1 MRALMNWKS
10 WRDYISPREE
20 SLDPGFREEIRR
32 LSVTGLRIIAVVH
45 FSVMFLGT
53 LIEIGFPEFED
64 PQGDA
69 VGYLTLIAAGT
80 VFGLSFWPPAQ
91 AKARAIGFVFGYVV
105 GSAMLAVTM
114 RLPYDVSVD
123 MVHAHMPMLVTLF
136 VLVYMVAFPL
146 KPIQTLGYGVAM
158 LGSYLWLTAVLRTT
172 EEITGMI
179 AAHVLFELVIIFVC
193 AGLTSAVYNQ
203 RIVGYRARR
212 LVEESFEELKAA
224 QAKLLLSRNTISQA
238 RLASALTHELNTPL
252 GALASALDTIR
263 RGVEKLLPPGSDG
276 EGVAKP
282 VADALRSAREAGGRL
297 NRMLTRMKSLT
308 NLDRAEEQTI
318 DLNALWQDTAALLE
332 PELAPK
338 AEVRFELQTVPPTRA
353 RPEQISAVFSNLLR
367 NAAAAMDSKGVIEVR
382 TSSADEELVSEVRDT
397 GAGMSEETLSQLFE
411 PAFRVEGSRV
421 STSNWGLF
429 VSRSIVVE
437 HGGSIEVASELGQ
450 GTTVR
455 VVLPVR

>member
-1 MRALMNWKS
+1 MAVIM
-10 WRDYISPREE
+10 SP
-20 SLDPGFREEIRR
+20 
-32 LSVTGLRIIAVVH
+32 T
-45 FSVMFLGT
+45 
-53 LIEIGFPEFED
+53 
-64 PQGDA
+64 
-69 VGYLTLIAAGT
+69 
-80 VFGLSFWPPAQ
+80 
-91 AKARAIGFVFGYVV
+91 
-105 GSAMLAVTM
+105 
-114 RLPYDVSVD
+114 PYDISVD
-123 MVHAHMPMLVTLF
+123 MVHAHMPMIVTFF
-136 VLVYMVAFPL
+136 VLLHMVALPL

-158 LGSYLWLTAVLRTT
+158 LGGYLWFTAVLRTA

-179 AAHVLFELVIIFVC
+179 AAHVFLELTIVLLC
-193 AGLTSAVYNQ
+193 AGLTAAVYNQ

-224 QAKLLLSRNTISQA
+224 QAKLLLSRNAISQA
-238 RLASALTHELNTPL
+238 RLAAALAHELNTPL

-263 RGVEKLLPPGSDG
+263 RAVEKLLPPGSDG
-276 EGVAKP
+276 EGVAKF
-282 VADALRSAREAGGRL
+282 VRDALLSARESGRRL
-297 NRMLTRMKSLT
+297 NRTLSRMKSLT

-332 PELAPK
+332 AELAPK
-338 AEVRFELQTVPPTRA
+338 AEVRFKLQTVPPTRA

-367 NAAAAMDSKGVIEVR
+367 NAAAAMESKGVIEVR
-382 TSSADEELVSEVRDT
+382 TSSADGELVSEVRDT
-397 GAGMSEETLSQLFE
+397 GAGMSEETVSRLFE

>member
-1 MRALMNWKS
+1 
-10 WRDYISPREE
+10 
-20 SLDPGFREEIRR
+20 
-32 LSVTGLRIIAVVH
+32 VTGLRIIAVVH

-136 VLVYMVAFPL
+136 VLVYMVALPL

-179 AAHVLFELVIIFVC
+179 AAHVFFELVIIFVC
-193 AGLTSAVYNQ
+193 AGLTAAVYNQ

-238 RLASALTHELNTPL
+238 RLASALAHELNTPL

-263 RGVEKLLPPGSDG
+263 RAVEKLLPPGSDG

-332 PELAPK
+332 PELATK

-382 TSSADEELVSEVRDT
+382 TSSADGELVSEVRDT